1 LEQLGAPGAALAEY
15 RSLLPLFE
23 NHYANPDPGLPLEVR
38 RRIAQLLLSMGDRP
52 AAHDTLARLLFDA
65 ERVHGPAHPF
75 STEVRRTLHW
85 LSQVR

>member
-1 LEQLGAPGAALAEY
+1 
-15 RSLLPLFE
+15 
-23 NHYANPDPGLPLEVR
+23 
-38 RRIAQLLLSMGDRP
+38 MGDRP